1 MGTGLLRE
9 VCGVQEAWHGS
20 FVKHL
25 APEPP
30 EQAVSELLRSLGQPE
45 HPNLS
50 VHLHGNTSW
59 SCPWHLCQVSMH
71 HPKGLGKLQIR
82 EMVILAS
89 HSS

>member
-1 MGTGLLRE
+1 MGTGPLQE
-9 VCGVQEAWHGS
+9 EHGVQETWDGS
-20 FVKHL
+20 SVKHL

-45 HPNLS
+45 HPDLS
-50 VHLHGNTSW
+50 VHLHGNILELPLAPLPGVHAS
-59 SCPWHLCQVSMH
+59 
-71 HPKGLGKLQIR
+71 PKGLGKLHRR